1 MVIFRCY
8 VSLPEGNHSTIDP
21 HLIPSH
27 RREYPVPSIAALA
40 VMACES
46 APGATEPLSKSIER
60 AWTCYGYGISAP
72 VTYLYYKL

>member
-46 APGATEPLSKSIER
+46 APGRVMDMESLHLSHTYI
-60 AWTCYGYGISAP
+60 IS
-72 VTYLYYKL
+72 YKLYQYYKL